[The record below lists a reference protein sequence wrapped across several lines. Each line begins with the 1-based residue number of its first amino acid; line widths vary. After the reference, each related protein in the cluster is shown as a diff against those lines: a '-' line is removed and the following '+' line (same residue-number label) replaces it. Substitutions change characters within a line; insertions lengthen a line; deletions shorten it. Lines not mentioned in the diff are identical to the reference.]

1 MYHIYYSEKI
11 NDKNKGKLLTIY
23 AVYICCGFCTCIV
36 EKKKLIKQKK
46 TLKKKN
52 TSQRER
58 ERSGPEAHQSV
69 WSRLEF
75 TERER
80 ERERETLL

>member
-1 MYHIYYSEKI
+1 MTKIRGNYSQFMQ
-11 NDKNKGKLLTIY
+11 
-23 AVYICCGFCTCIV
+23 YIFV
-36 EKKKLIKQKK
+36 VDFVPALWRKKKLIKQKK